1 MPGLITAAAVGCSGS
16 QEPAKLRAAA
26 IASAEGHSHGP
37 RITIEQSKPA
47 LPSPF
52 NALSFADGT
61 VVLLETLSDPP
72 ETLRKDEPPRPHR
85 PQTDEPSNLA
95 TVCHK
100 WVDWA
105 ESHIQ
110 GLERGIVDAET
121 KQAEDQKKAADDVA
135 EEHSK
140 YLQALVNN
148 SVIEARKKES
158 EKRTKEAEDK
168 LAELKKREEDLKVA
182 ETRVKHDRAKSKNI
196 QDLLDAVAAIG
207 TKVEKANQDMR
218 NLSARKSTPQSAI
231 DKWTKQYCE
240 PNIRVV
246 DLGKQ
251 IRAERESYRKEHEES
266 LKKAQGLENLLNQR
280 ARRQEQSLAVLTAD
294 RKKFETEQ
302 QAWRLQKG
310 QELSGSELKSTM
322 EVWLTEKVDQ
332 LRPAIETEASRRNWI
347 LQQRE
352 WDSHKKSMMEMA
364 RMKAYKEGHSK
375 GKRGGYAEGLREE
388 TDEAYQRAY
397 EDGRSDSVESHDIWQ
412 LRLSEQ
418 TYEAFYNGYDMAG
431 GTYDPGWHSAYAK
444 CERALRVENGQ
455 QTTEY
460 ERGYKMG
467 KVAATHLIKDRHAR
481 EWNGGWIAGKAAVEV
496 KGDTISEIVSKAE
509 SERIGFNKGHSK
521 GYQEGHAV
529 GKAEG
534 LVEGKELGDT
544 AGSSRGYG
552 IGHAEGLAEGK
563 RAAVLVEYMKGWK
576 AGWTAR
582 QAGEDTRLKEE
593 YDRGVER
600 TERRMRDGLDE
611 EYSAG
616 KIEGYDEGFDDGWNA
631 HAIPRRR

>member
-26 IASAEGHSHGP
+26 IASAEGHLHGP

-61 VVLLETLSDPP
+61 VVLLDTLSDPP
-72 ETLRKDEPPRPHR
+72 EILRKDEPPWPHR

-110 GLERGIVDAET
+110 GLEKKIVDAET
-121 KQAEDQKKAADDVA
+121 KQAEDQRKAADDVA

-140 YLQALVNN
+140 YLQALADN

-168 LAELKKREEDLKVA
+168 LAGLEKREEDLKVA

-266 LKKAQGLENLLNQR
+266 LKKAQGREELLDQR
-280 ARRQEQSLAVLTAD
+280 TRSLEQSLAALTVD
-294 RKKFETEQ
+294 RIKFQTEQ
-302 QAWRLQKG
+302 QTWRLQKG
-310 QELSGSELKSTM
+310 EELSGSELKSTM

-332 LRPAIETEASRRNWI
+332 LRPAIETEASRRNWV

-364 RMKAYKEGHSK
+364 RGKAYKEGHSQ
-375 GKRGGYAEGLREE
+375 GKREGYAEGLREE
-388 TDEAYQRAY
+388 SEEAYQRAY
-397 EDGRSDSVESHDIWQ
+397 EDGRSDSIQCHDTWQ
-412 LRLSEQ
+412 LRLHEKA
-418 TYEAFYNGYDMAG
+418 YEAFYDGYDMAG
-431 GTYDPGWHSAYAK
+431 GTYTPGWHSAFTK
-444 CERALRVENGQ
+444 CQLALRAQNGQ
-455 QTTEY
+455 TTDY
-460 ERGYKMG
+460 EQGYKMG
-467 KVAATHLIKDRHAR
+467 KLAVTNLNKDRYKRDWDA
-481 EWNGGWIAGKAAVEV
+481 GYMAGKVA
-496 KGDTISEIVSKAE
+496 GISERETTLSTVSKIE
-509 SERIGFNKGHSK
+509 SERVGFNDGHSK

-529 GKAEG
+529 GQAEG
-534 LVEGKELGDT
+534 LVEGKELGDA
-544 AGSSRGYG
+544 AGRSRGYD

-563 RAAVLVEYMKGWK
+563 RDAVLVEYMKGWK
-576 AGWTAR
+576 AGRTVR

-593 YDRGVER
+593 YDRGAE
-600 TERRMRDGLDE
+600 TAERRMRDGLDE